1 MTAQQ
6 LFRAACREALDSK
19 VLRGMPVEKVL
30 NRLDFSAEMEIQHA
44 LAQQFIVLIRNAAEG
59 VNVNRPLPTIAEQIA
74 QLAKMR
80 DVEGQPLPT
89 PDEEGGKP
97 ARSAASSRR
106 VCIDLKPASTALVPR
121 APRGGNAK

>member
-1 MTAQQ
+1 
-6 LFRAACREALDSK
+6 
-19 VLRGMPVEKVL
+19 MPVEKVL
-30 NRLDFSAEMEIQHA
+30 NRVDFSAQMEIQHA
-44 LAQQFIVLIRNAAEG
+44 LAQHFIVLIRNAAEG
-59 VNVNRPLPTIAEQIA
+59 VDVNRPRPKMYER
-74 QLAKMR
+74 LAKMR